1 MTYTVAARSDPE
13 IEALPDDRRRATV
26 ALLDLCQMHL
36 TEFTDSAE

>member
-36 TEFTDSAE
+36 TEFSGTAE

>member
-36 TEFTDSAE
+36 TEFADSSE